1 MNALQRITRRAPLR
15 PLAAA
20 MLAFALALP
29 AARAQTGDDL
39 VLDARAA
46 AQKGDR
52 TKLAALRTAALFASH
67 PLAPWVDYWEL
78 SGRLRDADVAEVE
91 AFYRRWSGQYV
102 EDRLRNDW
110 LLELGKRR
118 DWASFARDVPR
129 FRMNDDREVTCYT
142 RLVEHQAGRDVRQAA
157 LEAWYAQRDADD
169 GCALLAQTM
178 FAAGRFNVDDVWQ
191 QARLSFE
198 LERQNSARGL
208 RSLRAAVQ
216 LLGPEIAR
224 AVDDAVSNPARTLAR
239 PDTPPSVAQMAMLK
253 LASNDPAGAAAL
265 LAAGGWEQRL
275 GRRDAAFAWAF
286 AGKWAAVLQQ
296 PQALDY
302 YRRAWTLAG
311 SAATG
316 WSDDTLAWGVRAAL
330 RAGEAPDRW
339 TLAARAIDAMSPA
352 ERADPA
358 WVYWRSRAMAAS
370 AAAGAAG
377 DAERAAAR
385 AMLQS
390 IAGQMHFYGQL
401 AAEDLGLPF
410 ALPAPPRTLQPAE
423 REAAR
428 SNPGFARALQLIAL
442 GLRSEG
448 QREWNFSLRGLAE
461 RDLLAAAQMACERE
475 VWDRCIF
482 TSDRTKAEIDIGQ
495 RFPTPHRAELTQTAR
510 RVGLDPAYVY
520 GLIRQESRF
529 ITVAQSGAGAS
540 GLMQVMPGTAR
551 IVARRIGL
559 DYKPAMLH
567 DPETNLLLGT
577 SYLKMVLDN
586 FAGSQPLA
594 TAGYNAGPNRPR
606 RWRDAPTV
614 EPAAWVEAIPI
625 GETRDY
631 VKKVLSNAVYYA
643 AVLGSTPPSLKAR
656 LGAPIGPADANSPPV
671 DRDLP

>member
-1 MNALQRITRRAPLR
+1 MTALHRIIRRAPAR
-15 PLAAA
+15 TAAVAALA
-20 MLAFALALP
+20 LAFVLP

-39 VLDARAA
+39 ILDARAA

-52 TKLAALRTAALFASH
+52 ARLSALRTAALFASH
-67 PLAPWVDYWEL
+67 PLAPWVDYWDL
-78 SGRLRDADVAEVE
+78 SGRLREADATEVE

-118 DWASFARDVPR
+118 DWANFARDVPR

-142 RLVEHQAGRDVRQAA
+142 RLIEHQTGRDVRQAA
-157 LEAWYAQRDADD
+157 LEAWHAQREADD
-169 GCALLAQTM
+169 GCTLLAQSM
-178 FAAGRFNVDDVWQ
+178 FAAGRFNADDVWQ
-191 QARLSFE
+191 QARLAFE
-198 LERQNSARGL
+198 LERQNSARGQ
-208 RSLRAAVQ
+208 RSLRAAVA
-216 LLGPEIAR
+216 LLGPETTK
-224 AVDDAVSNPARTLAR
+224 AVDDAVANPARTLAR
-239 PDTPPSVAQMAMLK
+239 TDTAPAVALIALLK
-253 LASNDPAGAAAL
+253 LASNDPPAAAAQ

-286 AGKWAAVLQQ
+286 TGKWTAVLQQ
-296 PQALDY
+296 PQALDH

-311 SAATG
+311 ASAPG
-316 WSDDTLAWGVRAAL
+316 WSDDTLAWGARAAL
-330 RAGEAPDRW
+330 RAGDAPDRW
-339 TLAARAIDAMSPA
+339 PLLARAIDAMSPA
-352 ERADPA
+352 ERADAA

-377 DAERAAAR
+377 EADRTAAR

-410 ALPAPPRTLQPAE
+410 VLPPPPRTLQPAE

-428 SNPGFARALQLIAL
+428 LNPGFARALQLIDL

-482 TSDRTKAEIDIGQ
+482 TSDRSKAEIDIAQ

-510 RVGLDPAYVY
+510 RVGLDPAYAF

-529 ITVAQSGAGAS
+529 ITVAQSSVGAS
-540 GLMQVMPGTAR
+540 GLMQVMPATAR

-559 DYKPAMLH
+559 DYKPAMLT
-567 DPETNLLLGT
+567 DPDTNLLLGT
-577 SYLKMVLDN
+577 SYLKMVLDD

-606 RWRDAPTV
+606 RWRDAPAV

-631 VKKVLSNAVYYA
+631 VKKVLSNAVYYS
-643 AVLGSTPPSLKAR
+643 AVLGGTPPSLKAR
-656 LGAPIGPADANSPPV
+656 LGGPIGPPAPNAPPV